1 MCAPV
6 AVSLRGMARRI
17 WRTVGIV
24 VALLALIAVCGGAY
38 LWHAYSGTLPP
49 RAGRFELPGLS
60 APVTIEWD
68 ARGVPT
74 INAQSLNDALAAQGF
89 VHALDRPLQLE
100 LRRRAVRGR
109 LAEMAGESL
118 LWMDEES
125 LRLGYRR
132 LAIAE
137 SARLSPATHNAMQ
150 AYLSGIA
157 FGLTQV
163 QRSPPPDCRVAGAT
177 LEAWDAADVLALGR
191 IFAGELSNAASAE
204 RERVEQIEKLGLEQA
219 AALWPAMTGGA
230 LPPIPAVT
238 RALIATSP
246 PALPSTTEPPAV
258 PNTMTPHAS
267 LLYRDRLSSEAS
279 NAWAVSA
286 QRSSTHRALMV
297 GDPHL
302 GYELPAIWYEVR
314 LSWPGG
320 SVAGASL
327 AGVPGVI
334 IGHNAT
340 LAWSFTAAG
349 FDDADLFLAEVDD
362 VDKPTKYR
370 ENGLFRAF
378 EIDEPSIPVKG
389 AAAHTAR
396 IARAGTATYVGA
408 SPFAGRGYLLRWAA
422 LENDGLADAVLAL
435 ASAADVREGV
445 EAARQMP
452 GPGLNFIAAD
462 SQGSI
467 AHALVGHAP
476 HRRGEDWDGLMPL
489 PWQGAE
495 SWNGFVPV
503 ENMPTLI
510 DPPEG
515 IVVSA
520 NEPGLA
526 AAPRDTSQ
534 VALRGD
540 YFESWRADRIRALL
554 DSGKPLDASSMGAML
569 ADTYSLFGERLKQQV
584 EACAPMPNAAA
595 RAYLGWGGQVS
606 GRGALLHAGLLEAL
620 SRRGRV
626 NTKLGKTGLDLAGYT
641 STWVSMLAADKG
653 DASLAPWFDDPA
665 TSVVESA
672 CTFLQGALDESY
684 AALGE
689 QRDDAWERH
698 HVLALSSPV
707 GIGPLARWFNAPV
720 IAVPGDRDT
729 IFVAAYRRPREA
741 YHGQLLRAIHGP
753 SYRYVATW
761 DDSGNVISRSIIPGG
776 QAGHPASPH
785 AFDQLTAYART
796 QLFPLMPVP
805 APSGQTMT
813 LQAPSAR

>member
-1 MCAPV
+1 
-6 AVSLRGMARRI
+6 MARRI
-17 WRTVGIV
+17 WRTVAIV
-24 VALLALIAVCGGAY
+24 GALLALMAICGGAY
-38 LWHAYSGTLPP
+38 LWHVYAGSLPP
-49 RAGRFELPGLS
+49 RAGQFDLPGLS

-68 ARGVPT
+68 ERGVPS
-74 INAQSLNDALAAQGF
+74 IKAQSLDDALAAEGF

-132 LAIAE
+132 LALAE
-137 SARLSPATHNAMQ
+137 SARLSPAMTSAMQ
-150 AYLSGIA
+150 AYLTGVA
-157 FGLTQV
+157 YGLAQV
-163 QRSPPPDCRVAGAT
+163 QRSPPPDCRLAGAT
-177 LEAWDAADVLALGR
+177 LDAWDAADVLALGR

-204 RERVEQIEKLGLEQA
+204 RDRLEQIQRLGLEQA
-219 AALWPAMTGGA
+219 APLWPAMTGGA
-230 LPPIPAVT
+230 LPPIPAELH
-238 RALIATSP
+238 ALMAASP
-246 PALPSTTEPPAV
+246 PAAPPASES
-258 PNTMTPHAS
+258 PAAPKTMTPRAG

-286 QRSSTHRALMV
+286 QRASTHRALMV

-302 GYELPAIWYEVR
+302 GFELPAIWYEVR
-314 LSWPGG
+314 LMWPGG

-370 ENGLFRAF
+370 EHGFFRDF
-378 EIDEPSIPVKG
+378 EIEEPAIPVKG
-389 AAAHTAR
+389 GPTHTAR
-396 IARAGTATYVGA
+396 VARAGSATYVGA

-422 LENDGLADAVLAL
+422 LENDGLADTVLAL

-445 EAARQMP
+445 KAARQMP
-452 GPGLNFIAAD
+452 GPGLNFLAAD
-462 SQGSI
+462 AQGSI
-467 AHALVGHAP
+467 AHALVGRAP
-476 HRRGEDWDGLMPL
+476 QRRGEAWDGLMPL
-489 PWQGAE
+489 PWQGAQ
-495 SWNGFVPV
+495 SWDGFVPV
-503 ENMPTLI
+503 ENMPTSI

-526 AAPRDTSQ
+526 AAPRDASQ

-540 YFESWRADRIRALL
+540 YFENWRADRIRALL
-554 DSGKPLDASSMGAML
+554 DSGRSLDASSMEAML
-569 ADTYSLFGERLKQQV
+569 ADTYSLFAEKLKHEV
-584 EACAPMPNAAA
+584 ESCAPTPDAAA
-595 RAYLGWGGQVS
+595 RAYLGWSGQIS

-620 SRRGRV
+620 SRRGRAD
-626 NTKLGKTGLDLAGYT
+626 TRLGKTGIDLAGYT
-641 STWVSMLAADKG
+641 STWVLMLAADQR
-653 DASLAPWFDDPA
+653 DAALAKWFDDPA

-672 CTFLQGALDESY
+672 CAFLLGALDESY
-684 AALGE
+684 AALGA

-698 HVLALSSPV
+698 HVLALTSPV

-720 IAVPGDRDT
+720 TAVPGDRDT
-729 IFVAAYRRPREA
+729 VFVAAYRRPREA
-741 YHGQLLRAIHGP
+741 YRGQMLRVIHGP

-761 DDSGNVISRSIIPGG
+761 DDAGNVISRSIIPGG

-796 QLFPLMPVP
+796 QLFPLMPPP
-805 APSGQTMT
+805 AHSGPTMT